1 MVLTTLENILIEYLC
16 SDEFEMRMSTIT
28 SVFDVMRELEYKLMN
43 YLDLYHKLI
52 EQNAVDEMSNDS
64 KEEQKSGSNTKKY
77 ETQADFIKVVQIKIC
92 AILSGMRTSVFEKQ
106 GFMMNHAS
114 TKSLVE
120 FLHAYLSFIAKFSSK
135 IDMTLNK

>member
-16 SDEFEMRMSTIT
+16 SDEFEMRMSTST
-28 SVFDVMRELEYKLMN
+28 SVFDVMRELGYKRMN
-43 YLDLYHKLI
+43 YLDLSHKLI

-64 KEEQKSGSNTKKY
+64 KEEQKSGPSTKKY